1 MRIRNNNKYMNNP
14 SLVFCDM
21 PVRWWQIS
29 VIGIIIFISGIDAF
43 FWTPTFIGL
52 LIPIFGLLALSV
64 GAIMIAFSLSMKEEL
79 VHQFPVFFAG
89 ALSLII
95 AVVVL
100 LLPGFIEPS
109 FIIIMAFLAIINS
122 VLLIFVGCSLS
133 EEWKTRLVIVLFGM
147 LTLFL
152 SILMALF
159 PELSSA
165 TLVKI
170 WGVYAWVIG
179 VLCVIAGVSMKL
191 VEPASTL
198 VRNKPAVP

>member
-1 MRIRNNNKYMNNP
+1 MNNP
-14 SLVFCDM
+14 SLALCDM

-43 FWTPTFIGL
+43 FWTPMFIDL

-64 GAIMIAFSLSMKEEL
+64 GAIMVAFSLSVKDEL
-79 VHQFPVFFAG
+79 IHQFPIFFAG
-89 ALSLII
+89 ALSIII
-95 AVVVL
+95 AVITL
-100 LLPGFIEPS
+100 LLPGFIDPS

-122 VLLIFVGCSLS
+122 ILLIIIGCSLS

-159 PELSSA
+159 PELSTA
-165 TLVKI
+165 ALVKI
-170 WGVYAWVIG
+170 WGIYAWVIG
-179 VLCVIAGVSMKL
+179 TLGIVAGVSMKFN
-191 VEPASTL
+191 EPARMMA
-198 VRNKPAVP
+198 RNKPALP